1 MAALQGKQ
9 SDAFEYEKKKKGI
22 SQTLN
27 SHMDALVMW
36 IFLCSQFKKQLMRNM
51 FYVHKFWQEKNEEKR
66 YNLQEWGITQV
77 LESTQ
82 DAELSVIHFDLI
94 TPLISWIYIVP
105 QTLVII
111 LISFKSCSPPAS
123 SFLILKNRKAA
134 AAAAAAKSLQSCPT
148 LCDPIDSSLPGSAVP
163 GILQA
168 RTLEWVAIAFSN
180 SWR

>member
-27 SHMDALVMW
+27 SNMDALVIW
-36 IFLCSQFKKQLMRNM
+36 ILLCSQFKKQLMRNM

-94 TPLISWIYIVP
+94 TPLIS
-105 QTLVII
+105 
-111 LISFKSCSPPAS
+111 
-123 SFLILKNRKAA
+123 
-134 AAAAAAKSLQSCPT
+134 
-148 LCDPIDSSLPGSAVP
+148 
-163 GILQA
+163 
-168 RTLEWVAIAFSN
+168 
-180 SWR
+180 